1 MLRYAGIHDYLGETV
16 GKVLLLVMKTK
27 LEEHIDNAEATVVY
41 TENYKQLEPAHFISL
56 NLMMMIPGL
65 GMTL

>member
-16 GKVLLLVMKTK
+16 DKVLLLVMKTK

-41 TENYKQLEPAHFISL
+41 TENCKQLEPAHFISL